1 MQGNGE
7 LSIHLV
13 NVETMV
19 VETMV
24 PIFMFCQIQHQ
35 NPHPTNLAVSDLAVG
50 DHLVGNL
57 CKKVGHAFLGVEMR
71 QLSPAANKQSQSQS
85 LSSQMGMIFRQASVV
100 L

>member
-1 MQGNGE
+1 VQGNGE

-13 NVETMV
+13 N

-35 NPHPTNLAVSDLAVG
+35 NPHPTILAVSDLAVG

-57 CKKVGHAFLGVEMR
+57 CEKVGHAFLGAEMR
-71 QLSPAANKQSQSQS
+71 QLSPTANKQSQSQS
-85 LSSQMGMIFRQASVV
+85 LSSQTGMIFRQASVV